1 MGFNWFE
8 KEKVD
13 RGYTMK
19 VSIKEKERVFARDS
33 DAQTMHE
40 EDVKEIKIN
49 GGKWF
54 YGYMMM

>member
-1 MGFNWFE
+1 
-8 KEKVD
+8 
-13 RGYTMK
+13 MK
-19 VSIKEKERVFARDS
+19 GSIKEKERVFARDS